1 MSETS
6 EDVKP
11 FKYTRT
17 FQSNANER
25 PLTDMDKEAL
35 ENYINGILGVK
46 DPKSNQ
52 TKLIPAIADK

>member
-17 FQSNANER
+17 FQSTTNER
-25 PLTDMDKEAL
+25 SISNMDKEAL
-35 ENYINGILGVK
+35 ETYINGILGVK